1 MNRIRSLRRVAAM
14 ALLTMV
20 VVVPSALAGSTVDPN
35 TLIPPPPPGAE
46 CRATGAFVI
55 CHTDFVETAV
65 NEPIVDFALPC
76 GTIYETINDVRRG
89 IRWYNSSDLMIVK
102 RLVFQDAEGTWSLS
116 PTGDGS
122 TVTLTAHAN
131 WRNLEFPDPL
141 DESTWPTT
149 FHGNGFTLQAP
160 GFGVIAHIAGLDLPD
175 GTHHGVARVIED
187 PAVAAE
193 LCSALGA

>member
-1 MNRIRSLRRVAAM
+1 MNRIRSLRRVAAI

-20 VVVPSALAGSTVDPN
+20 VAVPSALAGSTVDPD

-65 NEPIVDFALPC
+65 NEPIFDLPC
-76 GTIYETINDVRRG
+76 GTIYLTINDVRRG
-89 IRWYNSSDLMIVK
+89 IRWYDSSDLMIVK
-102 RLVFQDAEGTWSLS
+102 RLVFQDAEGSLSLS
-116 PTGDGS
+116 PTGQGP
-122 TVTLTAHAN
+122 TVTVTVHAN
-131 WRNLEFPDPL
+131 WRNVEFPDPF

-149 FHGNGFTLQAP
+149 FHGNGFTLSAP

-193 LCSALGA
+193 LCSALGG